1 MYLSAVNYKQENV
14 LILENIYRLRIVFLC
29 GGVFLNRNEIRQS
42 ALRSRMSLSP
52 DWVEDISKTIMEK
65 IIASDAYLKSH
76 HIMVYVDFRN
86 EVRTGRLIA
95 HALAH
100 GKRVSVPITDI
111 KGKRLTPSEL
121 LDYPGDLEPG
131 AWGILEPKKSLVRP
145 VGQEELDMVVVPG
158 VAFDAGG
165 NRLGYGGGFY
175 DRFLPGTRQ
184 GTVYLAPAF
193 EVQMV
198 DNVLP
203 GPLDVPVH
211 VIVTEKRVITGAR

>member
-1 MYLSAVNYKQENV
+1 M
-14 LILENIYRLRIVFLC
+14 
-29 GGVFLNRNEIRQS
+29 NRNEIRQY
-42 ALRSRMSLSP
+42 ALKSRMSLSP
-52 DWVEDISKTIMEK
+52 DWVEDKSKIIMEK
-65 IIASDAYLKSH
+65 IIASEAYQKSR
-76 HIMVYVDFRN
+76 HIMAYMDFRN

-95 HALAH
+95 HALSH

-111 KGKRLTPSEL
+111 KGKKLTPSEL

-145 VGQEELDMVVVPG
+145 VDPGDLDMVLIPG
-158 VAFDAGG
+158 VAYDAGG

-175 DRFLPGTRQ
+175 DRFLPGTSPE
-184 GTVYLAPAF
+184 TVYLAPAF

-211 VIVTEKRVITGAR
+211 LIVTEKRVIAGAQQL

>member
-1 MYLSAVNYKQENV
+1 M
-14 LILENIYRLRIVFLC
+14 
-29 GGVFLNRNEIRQS
+29 NRNEIRQDV
-42 ALRSRMSLSP
+42 LRSRMSLSP
-52 DWVEDISKTIMEK
+52 DRVEDKSKTIMEK
-65 IIASDAYLKSH
+65 IIASEEYLKSSH
-76 HIMVYVDFRN
+76 LMVYVDFRN
-86 EVRTGRLIA
+86 EVRTERLIL

-111 KGKRLTPSEL
+111 KGKKLTPSGL
-121 LDYPGDLEPG
+121 QDYPGDLEPG
-131 AWGILEPKKSLVRP
+131 AWGILEPKKYCVRP
-145 VGQEELDMVVVPG
+145 VDPGDLDMVLVPG

-175 DRFLPGTRQ
+175 DRFLPGTRP

-198 DNVLP
+198 NNVLP

-211 VIVTEKRVITGAR
+211 VIVTEKRVITAAQQL

>member
-1 MYLSAVNYKQENV
+1 M
-14 LILENIYRLRIVFLC
+14 
-29 GGVFLNRNEIRQS
+29 NRNEIRQD
-42 ALRSRMSLSP
+42 ALRSRMSLAS
-52 DWVEDISKTIMEK
+52 DWVVDKSKAVMER
-65 IIASDAYLKSH
+65 IIASEAYLKSS

-86 EVRTGRLIA
+86 EVRTGSLIA

-111 KGKRLTPSEL
+111 KEKRLTPSEL

-145 VGQEELDMVVVPG
+145 VDPGELDMVLVPG

-175 DRFLPGTRQ
+175 DRFLPGTRP

-198 DNVLP
+198 NNVLP
-203 GPLDVPVH
+203 GPLDIPVH
-211 VIVTEKRVITGAR
+211 MIVTEIRVITGAQQL